1 MEAITDGTIFLF
13 SSLILL
19 FCFAGNLFIWMQAG
33 TDQKN
38 QKQELKQIKNNS
50 LDLQQA
56 INQTG
61 IMNNLFV
68 ILDRF
73 TEKVNKARNYIL
85 DSQKWLD
92 TNKLATILDKD
103 QQEMLNVILAK
114 SRLLKNNYSHN
125 DLLKSIISK
134 SKLQI
139 EQIMQK
145 AKKQNSRLLMFA
157 SFTCVIMFMFVS
169 FNNYHIFIANDDN
182 IKTYMYLQDFACL
195 LYVYLLESIAN
206 YKNKIKAETN
216 SKLNDVM
223 NQALS
228 TKYNTID
235 DYCRM
240 ADENEVTPE
249 LIALNDIMTQKNL
262 NALNRIV
269 NANTSNSA
277 SWDEYQPQ
285 QILAV
290 KTASIWQANQ
300 CLYRYLNGIL
310 IANSRD
316 NAFYKGSMK
325 DNHDYQQNMID
336 LLSLMLN
343 AKGIK
348 DDLITFNAEIRN
360 ERLIDTIISNLDS
373 ADSQDIQ
380 RFMQTVGSNLQ
391 QALLKVLA
399 TWLSISKKRQ
409 LNISRRL
416 RMQTDIDKLDEE
428 SLLHRYSQMQHV
440 ANSDSGAREKMPN
453 IAVTISDKDASKIF
467 NKIHQKF

>member
-1 MEAITDGTIFLF
+1 MGSITDGTVFLF
-13 SSLILL
+13 ASLILL
-19 FCFAGNLFIWMQAG
+19 VCFVGNLLIWMQAG
-33 TDQKN
+33 INQKS

-56 INQTG
+56 NNQMGIIND
-61 IMNNLFV
+61 LF
-68 ILDRF
+68 IRLDRF
-73 TEKVNKARNYIL
+73 TEKSDKVRNHIL
-85 DSQKWLD
+85 NSQKWLD
-92 TNKLATILDKD
+92 TDKLATVLDKD
-103 QQEMLNVILAK
+103 QQEMLDVILTK

-125 DLLKSIISK
+125 DFLKSIINKSK
-134 SKLQI
+134 SQI

-182 IKTYMYLQDFACL
+182 IKTYMYLQDAACL
-195 LYVYLLESIAN
+195 LYAYLLESMAN
-206 YKNKIKAETN
+206 YKDKIKTEAN
-216 SKLNDVM
+216 SKLNDMM

-235 DYCRM
+235 DYCKM

-290 KTASIWQANQ
+290 KTALIWQTNQ
-300 CLYRYLNGIL
+300 CLYHYLNGIL

-343 AKGIK
+343 TKGVK

-380 RFMQTVGSNLQ
+380 SFMQTVGANLQ
-391 QALLKVLA
+391 QVLLKVLA

-416 RMQTDIDKLDEE
+416 RMQTDINKLDEE

-440 ANSDSGAREKMPN
+440 ANSDSGKAEKMPN
-453 IAVTISDKDASKIF
+453 ITVTISDKDASKIF
-467 NKIHQKF
+467 NN